1 MEIFV
6 TAAQGAGKSTLARKI
21 AMEHTLL
28 TKDGKP
34 TRITEVSVY
43 GASLERDIA
52 GSHIVIFED
61 IHKQTQLDA
70 ARAFYALQARK
81 PLCIYVTSS
90 HLRVSLI

>member
-21 AMEHTLL
+21 ATEYTLL

-43 GASLERDIA
+43 GKTLDRYVQ

-61 IHKQTQLDA
+61 IHKQTQLDK
-70 ARAFYALQARK
+70 ARAFYKKQERK
-81 PLCIYVTSS
+81 PLCIYVTTSD
-90 HLRVSLI
+90 LNVSL